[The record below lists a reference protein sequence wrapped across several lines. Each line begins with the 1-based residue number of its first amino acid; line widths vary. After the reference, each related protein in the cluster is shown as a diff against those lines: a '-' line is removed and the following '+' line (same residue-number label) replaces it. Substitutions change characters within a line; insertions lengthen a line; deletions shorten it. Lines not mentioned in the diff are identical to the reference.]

1 MGLGGGCPTTSRAP
15 AYQKGIGRSGR
26 TRWAMPAV
34 LALTGLA
41 QADTLTLFDRL
52 MSLRR
57 LTEEEDEED
66 TSADYS
72 VPAGMF
78 IMVLW
83 CCAYCLWR
91 EKANRMLGCP
101 EDSYCGLSTNGDSD
115 EICGNCC
122 TTGAALA
129 EDAKATV
136 GNRVRV

>member
-1 MGLGGGCPTTSRAP
+1 
-15 AYQKGIGRSGR
+15 
-26 TRWAMPAV
+26 MPAV
-34 LALTGLA
+34 LARLVQA
-41 QADTLTLFDRL
+41 ADTLTLFDRL
-52 MSLRR
+52 VSLRR